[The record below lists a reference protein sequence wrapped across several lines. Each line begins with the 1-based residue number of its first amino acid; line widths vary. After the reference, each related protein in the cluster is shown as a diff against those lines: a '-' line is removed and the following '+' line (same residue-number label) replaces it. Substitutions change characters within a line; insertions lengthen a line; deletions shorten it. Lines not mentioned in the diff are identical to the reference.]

1 MIGSH
6 IVQSVAGAPQAARTQ
21 LRDRARKVE
30 GEDKPGARDED
41 QVDVPVAP
49 VTEADPVRKAGANGE
64 EESREDR
71 EAAGFYTP
79 HAREAAKRRKGEN
92 IDLKA

>member
-30 GEDKPGARDED
+30 EQGKPGARDED
-41 QVDVPVAP
+41 QVEVPVMP
-49 VTEADPVRKAGANGE
+49 VTETDPVRKLGANGE

-79 HAREAAKRRKGEN
+79 HARDAENPKKGVN
-92 IDLKA
+92 LDLNA

>member
-6 IVQSVAGAPQAARTQ
+6 IAQSVAGAPQAARTQ
-21 LRDRARKVE
+21 LRNRARKVE
-30 GEDKPGARDED
+30 EQDKPGARHEDE
-41 QVDVPVAP
+41 VDVPVLP
-49 VTEADPVRKAGANGE
+49 VTETDPVRKAGANGD

-71 EAAGFYTP
+71 EAVGFYTP
-79 HAREAAKRRKGEN
+79 QAREAAERRKGEN